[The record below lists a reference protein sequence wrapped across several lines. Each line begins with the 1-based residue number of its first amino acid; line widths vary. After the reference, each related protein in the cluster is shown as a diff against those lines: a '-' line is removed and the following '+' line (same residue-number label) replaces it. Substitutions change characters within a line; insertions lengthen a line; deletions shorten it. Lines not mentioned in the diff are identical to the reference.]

1 MADCTIGVDISKA
14 TLDAHRLADG
24 AWARFD
30 NDRRGFRALL
40 AWIGTAPSRVIFEPT
55 GAYHR
60 AFERALAAAGVPLA
74 KVNPRQARR
83 FAEATG
89 RLAKTDR
96 LDAALLARMGALLE
110 LPARPPRTEMLGE
123 LKDLHV
129 ARGALVKD
137 RTAAMNRAKSRTLP
151 LLRRQGADRLRQIRR
166 QIAELDAEILRRLQ
180 ADPQLSRRFD
190 ILVSIPGVAKLTA
203 FALLIDMSG
212 APSSFRCLSWS
223 ASIRTSRPARTG
235 SKRPANPRRSF
246 TPLSCG
252 SSSSSP
258 TLFSRTIERGA
269 LPSPD
274 HYGYSSRV
282 KNGFGKVGG
291 SGSSVEASVGRRRSS
306 SERLNLTVTAE

>member
-137 RTAAMNRAKSRTLP
+137 RTAAMNRDKSRTLP

-203 FALLIDMSG
+203 FALLIDMPELG
-212 APSSFRCLSWS
+212 ELDPGEA
-223 ASIRTSRPARTG
+223 
-235 SKRPANPRRSF
+235 
-246 TPLSCG
+246 
-252 SSSSSP
+252 
-258 TLFSRTIERGA
+258 GA
-269 LPSPD
+269 LAGLAPVAHQS
-274 HYGYSSRV
+274 GRWT
-282 KNGFGKVGG
+282 GRAFIRGG
-291 SGSSVEASVGRRRSS
+291 RASVRSALFMPALVMVRFNPDLKACHD
-306 SERLNLTVTAE
+306 RLKDAGKPAKVALTAVMRKLIILANALLKADRTWTPAKP